1 MVRTGSMI
9 VAMKVEA
16 VVMATESAAR
26 PPEIRI
32 RLHQLEQKRP
42 GWNVD
47 LGRRADSAP
56 MSALKSA
63 RLRTAK
69 KGSVLAPK
77 AFDTQGKGSVLA
89 PKAVGA
95 QGKGSVLPP
104 VREAAARAGAEHQ
117 QRHPSY
123 LRTPD
128 PRWIS
133 VLREL

>member
-42 GWNVD
+42 GWYVD
-47 LGRRADSAP
+47 LGCRADSAP

-63 RLRTAK
+63 HLRTAK
-69 KGSVLAPK
+69 
-77 AFDTQGKGSVLA
+77 KGSVLA